1 MRETTSDPGDVGK
14 VSSTGGRW
22 HIKFTLITLAKS
34 GTFGA
39 SFALASLVI
48 LC

>member
-22 HIKFTLITLAKS
+22 QFTLITLAKS